1 MPEIVLAVTI
11 FWGLLL
17 VILGVITM
25 VATMGTDGS
34 DSLFYATVGITLSG
48 GFLTVDGVIIA
59 ILDAIFKSSVGVG

>member
-34 DSLFYATVGITLSG
+34 DSLFYAALGVMLSG
-48 GFLTVDGVIIA
+48 GFITINGVIIA

>member
-17 VILGVITM
+17 IVLGIIAIVTI
-25 VATMGTDGS
+25 AGTNGI
-34 DSLFYATVGITLSG
+34 DSLLYAAVGITLSG

-59 ILDAIFKSSVGVG
+59 ILDAIFKSSMGVG

>member
-1 MPEIVLAVTI
+1 MPEIVLAITI

-17 VILGVITM
+17 VVLGVITM
-25 VATMGTDGS
+25 VVTMGTDGS
-34 DSLFYATVGITLSG
+34 DSLFYAAVGITLSG

>member
-1 MPEIVLAVTI
+1 MPEIVIAITI

-34 DSLFYATVGITLSG
+34 DSLFYAAVGITLSG

>member
-17 VILGVITM
+17 IILGVITM
-25 VATMGTDGS
+25 VVTLGTDGS
-34 DSLFYATVGITLSG
+34 DSLFYAAVGITLSG

-59 ILDAIFKSSVGVG
+59 ILDAIFKSSMGVG